1 MSRSIEKNDVDITQ
15 LFKWSREVTIS
26 DPVTSTD
33 VTVYVRLIGD
43 ADLNIA
49 RTSAIRKSGELR
61 RKLRSP
67 DSSERVSFIN
77 EISELKDKE
86 TIVTFILLLMTE
98 QIQNEAVKSTSVPFP
113 KDIKADATLEEQE
126 KYQEEIDDYPKVFTK
141 AVGKEIKKIQK
152 TELKRL
158 ESLTQEQLYNEY
170 ERLVIDRLCQAEMI
184 DSYYEQ
190 CVFFGTYTDSEFK
203 KKAFKSFET
212 FQNIAT
218 KLKDQLIE
226 EYKNLEVGM
235 EMLKK

>member
-67 DSSERVSFIN
+67 DSSERASFIN

-126 KYQEEIDDYPKVFTK
+126 KYQE
-141 AVGKEIKKIQK
+141 
-152 TELKRL
+152 LL
-158 ESLTQEQLYNEY
+158 
-170 ERLVIDRLCQAEMI
+170 
-184 DSYYEQ
+184 
-190 CVFFGTYTDSEFK
+190 
-203 KKAFKSFET
+203 
-212 FQNIAT
+212 
-218 KLKDQLIE
+218 
-226 EYKNLEVGM
+226 
-235 EMLKK
+235 